1 MLETLKGMV
10 PTNMEIETGTIVSV
24 AGTCITYLC
33 GWDDAMAAFLV
44 LMALDYVTGVL
55 AVIINPNM
63 KPSSK
68 RGFRGICKITEKI
81 VEYKRTKQALT
92 LLKYGKTLSEVAYS
106 WGISEKVLN
115 NYLPYTKG
123 EYGSDTPSA
132 NALKIRASRQRSKAN
147 A

>member
-1 MLETLKGMV
+1 MMVKKKDMSEVAREVITEYGKLGSLRAVASTLKISNGKV
-10 PTNMEIETGTIVSV
+10 RKI
-24 AGTCITYLC
+24 L
-33 GWDDAMAAFLV
+33 
-44 LMALDYVTGVL
+44 
-55 AVIINPNM
+55 
-63 KPSSK
+63 
-68 RGFRGICKITEKI
+68 ITEKI
-81 VEYKRTKQALT
+81 VEYERTKQALI

-106 WGISEKVLN
+106 LGISEKVLN